1 MAESGVLTPN
11 RSMARFAEIMGVNFV
26 NKGAELMLRAVVE
39 ACRTSRP
46 ELVPAV
52 ALRHGSFGQRTRA
65 GVRHLLRIGAAKA
78 VAVEGPLVAA
88 TRLLPHSTRLPL
100 DLVREDDVSVVLDA
114 SGFAYS
120 DQWGPAIIHAN
131 ARHIRRWKRAG
142 YRYVLLP
149 QAFGPFE
156 RRDVRDPMRELLEA
170 ADLVFAR
177 DRESLAH
184 LEALGVRVDHVRLAA
199 DFTNLLDP
207 DRSIRTPSLRD
218 HVVFIPNLRMVDK
231 GVAGD
236 VNQYIEQMASIIGV
250 IAGQGVQC
258 SVVVHETRDVEIARR
273 IGAGVPGGVPVVEV
287 ADPLA
292 IKAMLAE
299 ARLVVS
305 SRFHGL
311 VSALSQATPAVGI
324 GWSHKYAEL
333 MRDYASQDCIS
344 SSLEHGGDV
353 LDIVRRELQDDAQE
367 ARRALLRVRAAA
379 VKLESQAMWREVFE
393 LVAGMTDG
401 A

>member
-1 MAESGVLTPN
+1 MGEPRISTSR
-11 RSMARFAEIMGVNFV
+11 RSMTRFAEIMGVNYV
-26 NKGAELMLRAVVE
+26 NKGAELMLRAVVD
-39 ACRTSRP
+39 ACRSSGLD
-46 ELVPAV
+46 LVPAV

-65 GVRHLLRIGAAKA
+65 GVRHLLRLGAAKA
-78 VAVEGPLVAA
+78 ATIEGPFVAA

-100 DLVREDDVSVVLDA
+100 GLVREADVSVVLDA

-120 DQWGPAIIHAN
+120 DQWGPAIVRAN
-131 ARHIRRWKRAG
+131 VRHIRRWKRAG
-142 YRYVLLP
+142 RRYVLLP

-156 RRDVRDPMRELLEA
+156 RPDVRDPMTELLAA

-184 LEALGVRVDHVRLAA
+184 LHGLGGRVDHVRLAP
-199 DFTNLLDP
+199 DFTNLLHP
-207 DRSIRTPSLRD
+207 DRSTPTPSLRG

-231 GVAGD
+231 GMTGD
-236 VNQYIEQMASIIGV
+236 ANQYVERMAAMIGV
-250 IAGQGVQC
+250 IAGEGVQC
-258 SVVVHETRDVEIARR
+258 SVVAHETGDVDIARR
-273 IGAGVPGGVPVVEV
+273 IGVAVPGGVPVVVV

-292 IKAMLAE
+292 IKAMLGE

-311 VSALSQATPAVGI
+311 VSALAEAVPAVGI

-333 MRDYASQDCIS
+333 MRDYASEDCIG
-344 SSLEHGGDV
+344 SSLEYGGDV
-353 LDIVRRELQDDAQE
+353 LHIVRRELQADAQE

-379 VKLESQAMWREVFE
+379 IKQESEAMWREVFE
-393 LVAGMTDG
+393 LVAGLTQE